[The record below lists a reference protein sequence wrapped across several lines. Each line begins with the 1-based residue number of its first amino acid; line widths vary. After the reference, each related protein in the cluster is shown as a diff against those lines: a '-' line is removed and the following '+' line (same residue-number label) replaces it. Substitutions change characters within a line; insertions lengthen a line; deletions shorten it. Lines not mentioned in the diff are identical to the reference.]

1 MNAAK
6 AAKKAAAEAKEQEE
20 EAESPSEP
28 EAEAPKAP
36 TVEGSRELS
45 PSELAELHEETGVK
59 PNKAQISSEKA
70 MRDYL
75 MSFPKVQ
82 VVIPLQQ
89 GEKPGA
95 VEIVQINGVTLNV
108 KKGVMVALPRPFA
121 EQVMNFTNIQMEN
134 GSVGGNFAITPGSDK
149 AKQLS

>member
-1 MNAAK
+1 MNEAKAAK
-6 AAKKAAAEAKEQEE
+6 AAERLAMEAPAPVAPVEQE
-20 EAESPSEP
+20 ASEMKTANKTELTP
-28 EAEAPKAP
+28 ED
-36 TVEGSRELS
+36 
-45 PSELAELHEETGVK
+45 LAQLHEETGVK
-59 PNKAQISSEKA
+59 PTKAEVNSEKA

-121 EQVMNFTNIQMEN
+121 ELVMNFTNIQMEN
-134 GSVGGNFAITPGSDK
+134 GSVGSDFAIIPGSDK
-149 AKQLS
+149 AKKLS

>member
-1 MNAAK
+1 
-6 AAKKAAAEAKEQEE
+6 
-20 EAESPSEP
+20 
-28 EAEAPKAP
+28 
-36 TVEGSRELS
+36 
-45 PSELAELHEETGVK
+45 
-59 PNKAQISSEKA
+59 
-70 MRDYL
+70 

-121 EQVMNFTNIQMEN
+121 ELVMNFTNIQMEN
-134 GSVGGNFAITPGSDK
+134 GSVGGDFAIIPGSDK
-149 AKQLS
+149 AKKLS